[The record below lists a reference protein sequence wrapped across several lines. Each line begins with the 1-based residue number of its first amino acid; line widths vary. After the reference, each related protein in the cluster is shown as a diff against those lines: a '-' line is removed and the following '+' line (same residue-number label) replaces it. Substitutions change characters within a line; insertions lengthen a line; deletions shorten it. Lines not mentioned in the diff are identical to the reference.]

1 MTFARLLALP
11 LLSLLALGHA
21 TAQSPDG
28 ATSHDAQVED
38 LKVFRRDF
46 LDVDRSYSS
55 AARVEA
61 ASRLQALETAAGPT
75 DATVFAVDL
84 CQIAALADNGHT
96 TCKLPRAN
104 GVAMSLLPIDG
115 AFYVIAASPQNSD
128 LLGSRLAGI
137 DGHPAA
143 EVSSA
148 LRSLHGGVAAWRDI
162 EATDA
167 IVRPD
172 LLHALGLANAA
183 GDATFRFQ
191 TPDGRIIDR
200 KLRWR
205 DAPELDGVV
214 AEIRRNVDGKTGK
227 IADFLA
233 EVEAARVRLGRK
245 NLVLDMRFNTGG
257 NLMLTRDALSSW
269 PSRVKPPG

>member
-38 LKVFRRDF
+38 LKVFRHDF
-46 LDVDRSYSS
+46 LEVDKSFSS

-115 AFYVIAASPQNSD
+115 AFYVI
-128 LLGSRLAGI
+128 
-137 DGHPAA
+137 
-143 EVSSA
+143 
-148 LRSLHGGVAAWRDI
+148 
-162 EATDA
+162 
-167 IVRPD
+167 
-172 LLHALGLANAA
+172 
-183 GDATFRFQ
+183 
-191 TPDGRIIDR
+191 
-200 KLRWR
+200 
-205 DAPELDGVV
+205 
-214 AEIRRNVDGKTGK
+214 
-227 IADFLA
+227 
-233 EVEAARVRLGRK
+233 
-245 NLVLDMRFNTGG
+245 
-257 NLMLTRDALSSW
+257 
-269 PSRVKPPG
+269 

>member
-28 ATSHDAQVED
+28 VTSHDAQVED
-38 LKVFRRDF
+38 LKVFRHDF
-46 LDVDRSYSS
+46 LEVDRSYSQ
-55 AARVEA
+55 AARAEA
-61 ASRLQALETAAGPT
+61 ELRLQALDAAAGSI
-75 DATVFAVDL
+75 DAAMFTVHL

-104 GVAMSLLPIDG
+104 GVAMSLLPIGG
-115 AFYVIAASPQNSD
+115 AFYVIAASPQNGD

-191 TPDGRIIDR
+191 TPDGR
-200 KLRWR
+200 
-205 DAPELDGVV
+205 
-214 AEIRRNVDGKTGK
+214 
-227 IADFLA
+227 
-233 EVEAARVRLGRK
+233 
-245 NLVLDMRFNTGG
+245 
-257 NLMLTRDALSSW
+257 
-269 PSRVKPPG
+269 

>member
-28 ATSHDAQVED
+28 ATSHAAQVED

-172 LLHALGLANAA
+172 LLHAL
-183 GDATFRFQ
+183 
-191 TPDGRIIDR
+191 
-200 KLRWR
+200 
-205 DAPELDGVV
+205 
-214 AEIRRNVDGKTGK
+214 
-227 IADFLA
+227 
-233 EVEAARVRLGRK
+233 
-245 NLVLDMRFNTGG
+245 
-257 NLMLTRDALSSW
+257 
-269 PSRVKPPG
+269 